1 MGGVLAS
8 TVELRFLQRELY
20 CGELCLRRVETERRK
35 QPRAGQG
42 SEGGGA
48 AVRGRAVQESQSDE
62 DSDEDSDAEFSYLGE
77 EWMAE
82 LAVLDRHA
90 SQVDG
95 ASQV

>member
-1 MGGVLAS
+1 M
-8 TVELRFLQRELY
+8 
-20 CGELCLRRVETERRK
+20 
-35 QPRAGQG
+35 
-42 SEGGGA
+42 
-48 AVRGRAVQESQSDE
+48 QESQSDE

>member
-1 MGGVLAS
+1 M
-8 TVELRFLQRELY
+8 
-20 CGELCLRRVETERRK
+20 
-35 QPRAGQG
+35 
-42 SEGGGA
+42 
-48 AVRGRAVQESQSDE
+48 QESQSDE

-90 SQVDG
+90 SQVDRHASQVDG